1 MLKILELF
9 GGIGSPRKALI
20 NLGIEH
26 KCIDYV
32 EIDEKAVRTYN
43 ALFENIHKPQ
53 SVVNY
58 NLMPDILV
66 HGSPCQDFSRA
77 GKRLGGNDEDKT
89 RSSLMFETLKIIE
102 NLGVWKPKF
111 VVWENVKGVLDKDM
125 IHSFNKY
132 LSKMEELGY
141 TNSFEVLNSM
151 DFGIPQSRNR
161 VYTISILGRR
171 KFDFDKLVRV
181 DTKHISE
188 FLEDTKEEKYIVSQ
202 PSMLKKIPCSDKFIK
217 NNYGSLKVI
226 EDSCLT
232 ITTKQM
238 RCPNAGIVKL
248 DDNRYRYLTERECWR
263 LMGFEDSDF
272 ENALKTH
279 KGTQGKLNGTLYKQ
293 AGNSIVVQVLEA
305 IFRELLGAKGGING
319 RE

>member
-1 MLKILELF
+1 MKKEETMTIEILDLL
-9 GGIGSPRKALI
+9 GGICSQRIALLK
-20 NLGIEH
+20 LGIDI

-43 ALFENIHKPQ
+43 ALFENLHKPQ
-53 SVVNY
+53 SVVDY

-89 RSSLMFETLKIIE
+89 RSSLMFETMKIIE
-102 NLGVWKPKF
+102 NLGVWKPRF

-161 VYTISILGRR
+161 VYTVSILGTK
-171 KFDFDKLVRV
+171 KFNFDKLIRV
-181 DTKHISE
+181 ETKHISE
-188 FLEDTKEEKYIVSQ
+188 F
-202 PSMLKKIPCSDKFIK
+202 F
-217 NNYGSLKVI
+217 
-226 EDSCLT
+226 
-232 ITTKQM
+232 
-238 RCPNAGIVKL
+238 
-248 DDNRYRYLTERECWR
+248 
-263 LMGFEDSDF
+263 
-272 ENALKTH
+272 
-279 KGTQGKLNGTLYKQ
+279 
-293 AGNSIVVQVLEA
+293 
-305 IFRELLGAKGGING
+305 
-319 RE
+319 

>member
-53 SVVNY
+53 SVVDY
-58 NLMPDILV
+58 NLMPDILI

-77 GKRLGGNDEDKT
+77 GRRLGGNDEDKT

-102 NLGVWKPKF
+102 NLGKWKPKF
-111 VVWENVKGVLDKDM
+111 VIWENVKGVLDKDM

-132 LSKMEELGY
+132 LSEMEKLGY

-161 VYTISILGRR
+161 VYTISCLGSR
-171 KFDFDKLVRV
+171 KFKFDNLERLK
-181 DTKHISE
+181 TKHISD
-188 FLEDTKEEKYIVSQ
+188 FLESDVDDKYLVKQ
-202 PSMLKKIPCSDKFIK
+202 PSMLKRIPCANEYQKS
-217 NNYGSLKVI
+217 NYGVLKI
-226 EDSCLT
+226 IKDSCLT

-238 RCPNAGIVKL
+238 RCPNAGIIKL
-248 DDNRYRYLTERECWR
+248 DNNNYRYLTEKECWR
-263 LMGFEDSDF
+263 LMGFDDEDYN
-272 ENALKTH
+272 NALNEH
-279 KGTQGKLNGTLYKQ
+279 KGTLGKLNGTLYKQ

-305 IFRELLGAKGGING
+305 IFRELLGEDYGI
-319 RE
+319 